1 MKMEDYVNKGYVRK
15 LTQAEL
21 NKQQSQQWFVPV
33 FPVVNPNK
41 PGKVRLVWDPAAPAH
56 GVCLN
61 SFLIKG
67 PDLLTSLL
75 AVLVQFREF
84 RIAICGDIREMC
96 LQILLR
102 HDVRLCFFWRD
113 DVGSAEPS
121 IYTLLVLPFG
131 RFQESHPAA
140 VRAIVD
146 KHYVDDMLAS
156 VESEQEAIDLAL
168 NVKEI
173 HAEAGF
179 DMRNWISN
187 CPAVLEA
194 LHERITEEKDLSM
207 AEGATTEKV
216 LGMWWNTSTD
226 CFTFKISPRYD
237 PELMSVQ
244 RRPTKR
250 EVLRTLM
257 MIFDPLG
264 LIGHFLMFL
273 KVVLQEIWRT
283 SVGWDDHIEEK
294 QFGMWMQ
301 WLKVLPEVA
310 TVEIPRCYRTATS
323 IDSTNEVQM
332 HIFVDASEKGFAAVA
347 YLRFKQGDI
356 IETALVGS
364 KTRVAPIKFL
374 SIPRSELQA
383 SVIGVRLANSIA
395 QSLSVKI
402 NRRFFWTDSSD
413 VISWLKSDHR
423 RYSPFVAFRVSE
435 MLEASDV
442 SEWQW
447 IQTNNNVADDGTK
460 WKRVP
465 DMRKTSRWF
474 HGPEFLK
481 TPEAEWPVKIH
492 VDNATS
498 EELRP
503 HLLLH
508 IKLPEPI
515 IDPQN
520 FSKWTSFLRR
530 CAYVFR
536 FIGNVKTSSSE
547 ERTVGALTASEL
559 VKAENYLYRLAQ
571 GSSYADELAILSN
584 TRASKDSTLTIPKN
598 SSIYYLCPFL
608 DQHGVLRVR
617 GRTSAYPGVNPD
629 AMNPIILPR
638 NNHITRLIISHYH
651 NKYHHQNH
659 NTVVNEL
666 RQRYSI
672 SRLKPAYNEI
682 RRCCQQCKNDRAQ
695 PLPPAM
701 GDLPLPRLAAYARQ
715 FTYMGV
721 DYFGPIMI
729 TVGRRQE
736 KPSVPIIE
744 IHTVKRQI
752 PLPHKGIRNM
762 CTVP

>member
-1 MKMEDYVNKGYVRK
+1 
-15 LTQAEL
+15 
-21 NKQQSQQWFVPV
+21 
-33 FPVVNPNK
+33 
-41 PGKVRLVWDPAAPAH
+41 
-56 GVCLN
+56 
-61 SFLIKG
+61 
-67 PDLLTSLL
+67 
-75 AVLVQFREF
+75 
-84 RIAICGDIREMC
+84 
-96 LQILLR
+96 
-102 HDVRLCFFWRD
+102 
-113 DVGSAEPS
+113 
-121 IYTLLVLPFG
+121 
-131 RFQESHPAA
+131 
-140 VRAIVD
+140 
-146 KHYVDDMLAS
+146 
-156 VESEQEAIDLAL
+156 
-168 NVKEI
+168 
-173 HAEAGF
+173 
-179 DMRNWISN
+179 
-187 CPAVLEA
+187 
-194 LHERITEEKDLSM
+194 
-207 AEGATTEKV
+207 
-216 LGMWWNTSTD
+216 
-226 CFTFKISPRYD
+226 
-237 PELMSVQ
+237 
-244 RRPTKR
+244 
-250 EVLRTLM
+250 
-257 MIFDPLG
+257 
-264 LIGHFLMFL
+264 MFL

-283 SVGWDDHIEEK
+283 SVGWDDPIEEK

-332 HIFVDASEKGFAAVA
+332 HIFVDASEKGFAAVV

-364 KTRVAPIKFL
+364 KTRVAPIKF
-374 SIPRSELQA
+374 QA

-481 TPEAEWPVKIH
+481 TSEVEWPVKIH

-508 IKLPEPI
+508 IKFPEPI

-520 FSKWTSFLRR
+520 FSKWTSLLRR

-547 ERTVGALTASEL
+547 ERTVGALTAGEL

-617 GRTSAYPGVNPD
+617 GRTSACPGVNPD
-629 AMNPIILPR
+629 AVNPIILPR

-736 KPSVPIIE
+736 KRWVLLATCLTTRAIHLQIIHNMTTDSCILGLRNVMARRGVPAVIFSDRGTNFVGASRELENAMQNLDQELLAEEFTTSHTSWSFIPPASPHMGGSWERLVRSVKANLANLKPNRTLSYEVLENMLAEVENIINSRPL
-744 IHTVKRQI
+744 TSI
-752 PLPHKGIRNM
+752 PLDDDQSPVLTPNHFLLGSSNGLRPWLRLTTARRRSS
-762 CTVP
+762 TVGSYLKP